1 MIKSKFSNKI
11 CFPDVVPSILVPI
24 VLPFFRAH
32 GICAS
37 CKWYSLV
44 MKSLMLI
51 PFTFFSH
58 RLKLQNIH
66 SRFSSYHMKKNFF
79 ISFMHYTFLKGHVLQ
94 LEHMNTEC
102 TLTKYRISRF
112 KLICCRAA
120 VEEGAEASATPL
132 RHPGRAPPPAAA
144 EGAQVCLRNAMY
156 KHDTRNLHRLQIFP
170 HPLRHRCAQVQVGIS
185 YYFI

>member
-1 MIKSKFSNKI
+1 MYIEINTNWPIWKI
-11 CFPDVVPSILVPI
+11 NNTCGGRGEYTSSS
-24 VLPFFRAH
+24 
-32 GICAS
+32 AS
-37 CKWYSLV
+37 VSL
-44 MKSLMLI
+44 
-51 PFTFFSH
+51 
-58 RLKLQNIH
+58 RLHQ
-66 SRFSSYHMKKNFF
+66 M
-79 ISFMHYTFLKGHVLQ
+79 TQ

-156 KHDTRNLHRLQIFP
+156 KHDTRNLHRLPIFP
-170 HPLRHRCAQVQVGIS
+170 HPFRHRCAQVQVGIS
-185 YYFI
+185 YYVM